1 MEISGSQIKLLK
13 RLYKT
18 DILLS
23 DFSDSEKGE
32 IEYLGK
38 RGFIKYSKEDTD
50 SRIAPTIVCIQ
61 SAGKAFYDSYV
72 RDRRR
77 WYIPVVLSIVAIVI
91 SLFALYKSG
100 QVINVYID
108 ENKMNTVTAENPPA
122 NADNK
127 QGKFGYL

>member
-50 SRIAPTIVCIQ
+50 SRITPTIVCTQ

-72 RDRRR
+72 RDRKR

-127 QGKFGYL
+127 

>member
-13 RLYKT
+13 RLYKV
-18 DILLS
+18 DIPLS
-23 DFSDSEKGE
+23 NFSDPAKKD

-38 RGFIKYSKEDTD
+38 CGFIKYSSEDTD
-50 SRIAPTIVCIQ
+50 SRIAPTIVYIQ

-77 WYIPVVLSIVAIVI
+77 WYIPVILSIIAIVI

-127 QGKFGYL
+127 

>member
-13 RLYKT
+13 RLYKV
-18 DILLS
+18 DIPLS
-23 DFSDSEKGE
+23 NFSDPAKKD

-38 RGFIKYSKEDTD
+38 CGFIKYSSEDTD
-50 SRIAPTIVCIQ
+50 SRIAQTIVCIQ

-77 WYIPVVLSIVAIVI
+77 WYIPVILSIIAIVI

-127 QGKFGYL
+127 

>member
-13 RLYKT
+13 RLYKA
-18 DILLS
+18 DIPLS
-23 DFSDSEKGE
+23 NFSDSEKE
-32 IEYLGK
+32 DIEYLGK
-38 RGFIKYSKEDTD
+38 CGFIKYSSEDTD
-50 SRIAPTIVCIQ
+50 SRIASTIVCIQ
-61 SAGKAFYDSYV
+61 SSGKAEYDSYI

-77 WYIPVVLSIVAIVI
+77 WYIPIVLSIVAIAI

-127 QGKFGYL
+127 

>member
-18 DILLS
+18 DIPLS

-50 SRIAPTIVCIQ
+50 SRITPTIVCIQ
-61 SAGKAFYDSYV
+61 SAGKAFYDSYASNLCV
-72 RDRRR
+72 DMKAT
-77 WYIPVVLSIVAIVI
+77 W
-91 SLFALYKSG
+91 SLK
-100 QVINVYID
+100 
-108 ENKMNTVTAENPPA
+108 TV
-122 NADNK
+122 K
-127 QGKFGYL
+127 LK

>member
-13 RLYKT
+13 RLYKA
-18 DILLS
+18 DIPLS
-23 DFSDSEKGE
+23 NFSDSEKE
-32 IEYLGK
+32 DIEYLGK
-38 RGFIKYSKEDTD
+38 CGFIKYSSEDTD
-50 SRIAPTIVCIQ
+50 SRTVSTIVCIQ
-61 SAGKAFYDSYV
+61 PSGKAEYDSYI

-77 WYIPVVLSIVAIVI
+77 WYIPVVLSIVAIAI

-100 QVINVYID
+100 QVVNVYID

-127 QGKFGYL
+127 

>member
-50 SRIAPTIVCIQ
+50 SRIAPTIACIQ

-127 QGKFGYL
+127 

>member
-13 RLYKT
+13 RLYKA
-18 DILLS
+18 DIPLS
-23 DFSDSEKGE
+23 NFSDSEKE
-32 IEYLGK
+32 DIEYLGK
-38 RGFIKYSKEDTD
+38 CGFIKYGTEDTD
-50 SRIAPTIVCIQ
+50 SRIAQTIVCIQ
-61 SAGKAFYDSYV
+61 SSGKAEYDSYV

-77 WYIPVVLSIVAIVI
+77 WYIPVVLSVVAIVI

-127 QGKFGYL
+127 

>member
-18 DILLS
+18 DIPLS

-38 RGFIKYSKEDTD
+38 RGFIKYSKEDAD

-77 WYIPVVLSIVAIVI
+77 WYIPVILSIIAIAI

-127 QGKFGYL
+127 

>member
-18 DILLS
+18 DIPLS

-38 RGFIKYSKEDTD
+38 RGFEDTD
-50 SRIAPTIVCIQ
+50 SRITPTIVCIQ

-72 RDRRR
+72 RDHRR
-77 WYIPVVLSIVAIVI
+77 WYIPVILSIIAIVI

-127 QGKFGYL
+127 

>member
-18 DILLS
+18 DIPLS

-61 SAGKAFYDSYV
+61 SSGKAFYDSYV

-77 WYIPVVLSIVAIVI
+77 WYIPVVLSVVAIVI

-127 QGKFGYL
+127 

>member
-18 DILLS
+18 DIPLS
-23 DFSDSEKGE
+23 DFSESEKGE

-38 RGFIKYSKEDTD
+38 LGFIKYSKEDTD
-50 SRIAPTIVCIQ
+50 SRIAPNIVCIQ

-77 WYIPVVLSIVAIVI
+77 WYIPVVLSVVAIVI

-127 QGKFGYL
+127 